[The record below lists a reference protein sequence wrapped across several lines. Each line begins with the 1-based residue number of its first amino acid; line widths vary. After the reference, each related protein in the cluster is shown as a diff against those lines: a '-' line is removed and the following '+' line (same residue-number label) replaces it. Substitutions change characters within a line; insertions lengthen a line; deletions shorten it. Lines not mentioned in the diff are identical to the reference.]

1 MSDSQRDK
9 LEEIGFMFE
18 LPDDLKPPEPV
29 DWEVA
34 YEELVKY
41 RKSHGNCLVPQSTV
55 VEGKDGREIKLGKWY
70 TLLSLLIHTSL
81 HIYILIIKANNSFF
95 KFSESTWSLH
105 QYTGFTSIDN

>member
-34 YEELVKY
+34 YEELVNY

-70 TLLSLLIHTSL
+70 TLPLSSSYTLLC
-81 HIYILIIKANNSFF
+81 IY
-95 KFSESTWSLH
+95 T
-105 QYTGFTSIDN
+105 Y